1 MEIVKWY
8 CEVLKNYTGFSGR
21 ARRKEFWYFTLLN
34 IIITIVLGV
43 LDLVT
48 GSYLTESGIWFLSGG
63 YVLALLMPI
72 IAASIRRLH
81 DTDRSGW
88 WVIFS
93 LVPIIGIIVFYVFMA
108 QDSKPGENQYGLNP
122 REVSV
127 TPDK

>member
-1 MEIVKWY
+1 MLKWY
-8 CEVLKNYTGFSGR
+8 YEVLKNYTVFSGR
-21 ARRKEFWYFTLLN
+21 ASRKEFWYFTLFN
-34 IIITIVLGV
+34 AIITIVLGV

-63 YVLALLMPI
+63 YALALLMPS
-72 IAASIRRLH
+72 IAVSIRRLH

>member
-1 MEIVKWY
+1 MLKWY
-8 CEVLKNYTGFSGR
+8 YEVLKNYTVFSGR
-21 ARRKEFWYFTLLN
+21 ASRKEFWYFTLLN

-63 YVLALLMPI
+63 YALALLMPS
-72 IAASIRRLH
+72 IAVSIRRLH

-88 WVIFS
+88 WVLFS
-93 LVPIIGIIVFYVFMA
+93 LVPLIGIIVFYVFMA